1 MIHHWLF
8 GLSVLCFSYLVHP
21 SSSFVEVPSTITNQH
36 HPRRISRATTTT
48 DDGTRSGRRSSSSSS
63 RSIGPL
69 SAIPIDGYDDAFR
82 IIDQCAVT
90 GIPSDDLYNAV
101 RVIDKNALRIYPSL
115 DEKEALWE
123 QAHGSWKLQLATG
136 GGRFTTFQPV
146 PIFAYAMID
155 EINFGNGV
163 GFNENIILL
172 SLLGPHGFKAK
183 TRQMVITIRDL
194 YLCSKPVTESVP
206 GFIKNGMG
214 LGRKPEDWDSRPPTF
229 TMIGASDKALI
240 ARGGTGGIAIWTR
253 LEKDI
258 RPAAYSGFIE
268 SSS

>member
-1 MIHHWLF
+1 MRHHWPF
-8 GLSVLCFSYLVHP
+8 GRSLLCFYLIHA
-21 SSSFVEVPSTITNQH
+21 SSSFVVPSVTNL
-36 HPRRISRATTTT
+36 HPRIARATY
-48 DDGTRSGRRSSSSSS
+48 DDTRRCS
-63 RSIGPL
+63 SIGH
-69 SAIPIDGYDDAFR
+69 SAVKIDGYDDAFR
-82 IIDQCAVT
+82 IIDQCAVN
-90 GIPSDDLYNAV
+90 GVPSDDLYNAV
-101 RVIDKNALRIYPSL
+101 RVIDKNALRIYPSI

-123 QAHGSWKLQLATG
+123 QAYGSWKLQLATG
-136 GGRFTTFQPV
+136 GGRFTTFKPV

-163 GFNENIILL
+163 GFNENSIIL

-183 TRQMVITIRDL
+183 TRQMIITINDL
-194 YLCSKPVTESVP
+194 YLFSNPVTEAVP

-214 LGRKPEDWDSRPPTF
+214 LGKKPEEWDSRPPTF

-258 RPAAYSGFIE
+258 RPAAYGFID